1 MKKPHGG
8 GEEVSE
14 CQDPAFII
22 FFFPSM
28 CSGMVE
34 TELGPSEV
42 LRLKDDAVR

>member
-1 MKKPHGG
+1 MSGSCFHHL
-8 GEEVSE
+8 
-14 CQDPAFII
+14 
-22 FFFPSM
+22 FFSPSM